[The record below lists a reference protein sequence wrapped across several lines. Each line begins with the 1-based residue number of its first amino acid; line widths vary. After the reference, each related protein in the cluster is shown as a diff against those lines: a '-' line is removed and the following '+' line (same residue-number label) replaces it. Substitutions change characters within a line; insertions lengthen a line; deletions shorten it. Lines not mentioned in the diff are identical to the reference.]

1 MCFKNVFYSLTQT
14 WALIHARTHA
24 CTHARLVTPTP
35 PLSEPSIGDIIQLA
49 AISGDHTFNV
59 YMMPEVAIDKKT
71 TAVTGFEVKNGK
83 LIQDYLSV
91 SKMTVTLHQ
100 ALTSFIAFLRSLKQ
114 PVLLAAHN
122 AKLIHRHKLE
132 KELYRCALT
141 DQFKQLGP
149 RFLDTCQLSKAL
161 FPGLGSYKQNN
172 LSYPFLGK
180 INIAHNAL
188 KNATALQELYS
199 CWNPDQESVIQYS
212 F

>member
-1 MCFKNVFYSLTQT
+1 MPISDMQSMTSIRRTLVFFDLETT
-14 WALIHARTHA
+14 EL
-24 CTHARLVTPTP
+24 
-35 PLSEPSIGDIIQLA
+35 EPSRGDIIQLA

-59 YMMPEVAIDKKT
+59 YMMPEVAIDKRT
-71 TAVTGFEVKNGK
+71 TAVTGFKVDNGRLFK
-83 LIQDYLSV
+83 DYQSV
-91 SKMTVTLHQ
+91 STVTLHQ

-114 PVLLAAHN
+114 PMLLAAHN
-122 AKLIHRHKLE
+122 AKLIHRRKLE

-180 INIAHNAL
+180 IDITHNAL
-188 KNATALQELYS
+188 KNATALQELYG

>member
-1 MCFKNVFYSLTQT
+1 M
-14 WALIHARTHA
+14 
-24 CTHARLVTPTP
+24 
-35 PLSEPSIGDIIQLA
+35 GDIIQLA

-59 YMMPEVAIDKKT
+59 YMMPEVAIDKRT
-71 TAVTGFEVKNGK
+71 TAVTGFKVDNGMLFK
-83 LIQDYLSV
+83 DYNSV
-91 SKMTVTLHQ
+91 STVTLHQ

-122 AKLIHRHKLE
+122 AKLIHRNKLE
-132 KELYRCALT
+132 KALYRCALT

-149 RFLDTCQLSKAL
+149 RLLDTCQLSKAL

-180 INIAHNAL
+180 IDIA
-188 KNATALQELYS
+188 KNPLRGVTALQGLYS
-199 CWNPDQESVIQYS
+199 CWNPAQESVTQGS

>member
-1 MCFKNVFYSLTQT
+1 MPISDMQSMTSIRRTLVFFDLETME
-14 WALIHARTHA
+14 L
-24 CTHARLVTPTP
+24 
-35 PLSEPSIGDIIQLA
+35 EPSMGDIIQLA
-49 AISGDHTFNV
+49 AVSGDHTFNV
-59 YMMPEVAIDKKT
+59 YMMPEVAIDKRT
-71 TAVTGFEVKNGK
+71 TAVTGFQVMYGK
-83 LIQDYLSV
+83 LYQDNMSV
-91 SKMTVTLHQ
+91 SQKTFTLHQ

-122 AKLIHRHKLE
+122 AKYIHRRKLE

-149 RFLDTCQLSKAL
+149 RFLDTCLLSKAL

-180 INIAHNAL
+180 IDIAHNAF
-188 KNATALQELYS
+188 KNARALQELYGY
-199 CWNPDQESVIQYS
+199 WNPDEESVILCS